1 MVIFTNQMVVIDF
14 FINALTNPEI
24 TLPAMIIR
32 IFISMIA
39 GFILGIERKVHLQ
52 NAGLRTHILICMSS
66 CLMMIISLYIPQVS
80 QHRLQNAGDPTRI
93 AAQIISGI
101 GFLGGG
107 AILRHGLNIKGL
119 NSAATVWAAAGIG
132 MAIGCG
138 MAWVGI
144 IVAVLCVICMVV
156 FAKLESVYFPAEHSK
171 QLELIFRNDSIDFKL
186 LKKNLLS
193 YGLIIMNV
201 DFTRDIEKQKT
212 KIIYTVRTSDNL
224 DIIGLTESLKDIGKI
239 EKVKLTD

>member
-1 MVIFTNQMVVIDF
+1 MGIFTNQMAVIDF
-14 FINALTNPEI
+14 FVDALTNPEI

-39 GFILGIERKVHLQ
+39 GFILGIERKLHLQ

-66 CLMMIISLYIPQVS
+66 CLMMIISLYIPQVL
-80 QHRLQNAGDPTRI
+80 QQRLQNAGDPTRI
-93 AAQIISGI
+93 AAQIVSGI

-119 NSAATVWAAAGIG
+119 NSAATIWAAAGIG

-138 MAWVGI
+138 MAWVGM

-156 FAKLESVYFPAEHSK
+156 FEKLESVYFPAEHSK
-171 QLELIFRNDSIDFKL
+171 QLELIFHNDSIDFKL
-186 LKKNLLS
+186 LKKDLLS

-212 KIIYTVRTSDNL
+212 KIIYTVKTSDNL

>member
-1 MVIFTNQMVVIDF
+1 MDLINFCIDA
-14 FINALTNPEI
+14 ITNPEI
-24 TLPAMIIR
+24 TVPAMIMR
-32 IFISMIA
+32 ILLSMIA
-39 GFILGIERKVHLQ
+39 GFILGIERKLHLQ
-52 NAGLRTHILICMSS
+52 NAGLRTHILICISS

-80 QHRLQNAGDPTRI
+80 QHRLQNAGDPTRV
-93 AAQIISGI
+93 AAQIVSGI

-119 NSAATVWAAAGIG
+119 NSAATIWAAAGIG

-138 MAWVGI
+138 MALVGML
-144 IVAVLCVICMVV
+144 VAVLCVICMVV
-156 FAKLESVYFPAEHSK
+156 FEKLESVYFPAEHAK
-171 QLELIFRNDSIDFKL
+171 QLELVFQNDAVDFKL

-212 KIIYTVRTSDNL
+212 KIIYTVKTSDNL
-224 DIIGLTESLKDIGKI
+224 DIIGLTEGLKEIGKI
-239 EKVKLTD
+239 EKVKLMD